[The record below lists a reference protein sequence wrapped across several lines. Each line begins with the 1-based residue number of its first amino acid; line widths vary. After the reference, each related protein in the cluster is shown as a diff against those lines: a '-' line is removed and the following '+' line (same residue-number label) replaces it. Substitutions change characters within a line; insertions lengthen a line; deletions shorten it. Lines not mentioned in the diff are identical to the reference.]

1 MKKKKY
7 LFLIFIIF
15 LIDQITKII
24 ISNNINLNGG
34 LIMAYYAPFYRPTY
48 YDPVQQNPMGQFNQ
62 QFQQPVPQQM
72 QPLQTSQQSTNDFLW
87 VLNENE
93 ATSYPVAP
101 NNTVTLWDKNLPTIY
116 IKSVNAQGV
125 PSMRILDFTERDSTS
140 SKMPSAP
147 SFNSQNNF
155 VTIDRLNALKCDVE
169 ALRGKLDEL
178 NAKPAAKSKKT
189 EVENRE

>member
-1 MKKKKY
+1 
-7 LFLIFIIF
+7 
-15 LIDQITKII
+15 
-24 ISNNINLNGG
+24 
-34 LIMAYYAPFYRPTY
+34 MAYYAPFYRPTY

-62 QFQQPVPQQM
+62 QYQQPMPQQM
-72 QPLQTSQQSTNDFLW
+72 QPAQTAQQPTNDFLW

-125 PSMRILDFTERDSTS
+125 PSMRVLDFVERTATS
-140 SKMPSAP
+140 PTQPVGTA
-147 SFNSQNNF
+147 FNLPNNF
-155 VTIDRLNALKCDVE
+155 VTLDIFNALKGDVE

-178 NAKPAAKSKKT
+178 KPKNTPKTKKT
-189 EVENRE
+189 EVEDDG

>member
-1 MKKKKY
+1 
-7 LFLIFIIF
+7 
-15 LIDQITKII
+15 
-24 ISNNINLNGG
+24 
-34 LIMAYYAPFYRPTY
+34 MAYYAPFYRPTY

-62 QFQQPVPQQM
+62 QYQQQM
-72 QPLQTSQQSTNDFLW
+72 NQPIQQAPMQGQLTNDFLW

-125 PSMRILDFTERDSTS
+125 PSMRILDFTERAATAPRT
-140 SKMPSAP
+140 PSVP
-147 SFNSQNNF
+147 SFNSPNNF
-155 VTIDRLNALKCDVE
+155 VTLDSFNALKGDVE

-178 NAKPAAKSKKT
+178 STKPAAKTKKA
-189 EVENRE
+189 EVEIDA

>member
-1 MKKKKY
+1 
-7 LFLIFIIF
+7 
-15 LIDQITKII
+15 
-24 ISNNINLNGG
+24 
-34 LIMAYYAPFYRPTY
+34 MAYYAPFYRPTY
-48 YDPVQQNPMGQFNQ
+48 YDPVQQNSMGQLNQ
-62 QFQQPVPQQM
+62 QFQPPMSQPM
-72 QPLQTSQQSTNDFLW
+72 QGQPANDFLW

-125 PSMRILDFTERDSTS
+125 PSMRILDFTERAATA
-140 SKMPSAP
+140 SKTPSAP
-147 SFNSQNNF
+147 SFNSPNNF
-155 VTIDRLNALKCDVE
+155 VTLDSFNALKCDVE

-178 NAKPAAKSKKT
+178 NAKPVAKFKKT

>member
-1 MKKKKY
+1 
-7 LFLIFIIF
+7 
-15 LIDQITKII
+15 
-24 ISNNINLNGG
+24 
-34 LIMAYYAPFYRPTY
+34 MAYYAPFYRPTY

-62 QFQQPVPQQM
+62 QYQQPMSQQM
-72 QPLQTSQQSTNDFLW
+72 PQASMQTQPTNDFLW

-125 PSMRILDFTERDSTS
+125 PSMRVLDFVERTAASPTT
-140 SKMPSAP
+140 PAGTA
-147 SFNSQNNF
+147 FNLQNNF
-155 VTIDRLNALKCDVE
+155 VTLDSFNALKVDVE

-189 EVENRE
+189 EAENHE

>member
-1 MKKKKY
+1 
-7 LFLIFIIF
+7 
-15 LIDQITKII
+15 
-24 ISNNINLNGG
+24 
-34 LIMAYYAPFYRPTY
+34 MAYYAPFYRPTY

-62 QFQQPVPQQM
+62 QYQQQM
-72 QPLQTSQQSTNDFLW
+72 NQPIQQAPMQGQQTNDFLW

-125 PSMRILDFTERDSTS
+125 PSMRVLDFVERTATNHT
-140 SKMPSAP
+140 PTAGTA
-147 SFNSQNNF
+147 FNSPNNF
-155 VTIDRLNALKCDVE
+155 VTIDSFNALKGDVE

-178 NAKPAAKSKKT
+178 KPKNTPKTKKT
-189 EVENRE
+189 EVEDDG

>member
-1 MKKKKY
+1 
-7 LFLIFIIF
+7 
-15 LIDQITKII
+15 
-24 ISNNINLNGG
+24 
-34 LIMAYYAPFYRPTY
+34 MAYYAPFYRPTY

-62 QFQQPVPQQM
+62 QFQQPMTQPMQQAPM
-72 QPLQTSQQSTNDFLW
+72 QTQPTNDFLW

-125 PSMRILDFTERDSTS
+125 PSMRVLDFVERTATS
-140 SKMPSAP
+140 HTTPAGTA
-147 SFNSQNNF
+147 FNLPNNF
-155 VTIDRLNALKCDVE
+155 VTIDSFNALKGDVE

-189 EVENRE
+189 EVENHE

>member
-1 MKKKKY
+1 
-7 LFLIFIIF
+7 
-15 LIDQITKII
+15 
-24 ISNNINLNGG
+24 
-34 LIMAYYAPFYRPTY
+34 MAYYAPFYRPTY

-62 QFQQPVPQQM
+62 QFQQPMNQPMQNAQM
-72 QPLQTSQQSTNDFLW
+72 PIQGQPTNDFLW

-125 PSMRILDFTERDSTS
+125 PSMRVLDFVERTATN
-140 SKMPSAP
+140 PTPPVGTA
-147 SFNSQNNF
+147 FNSPNNF
-155 VTIDRLNALKCDVE
+155 VTLDSFNALKGDVE

-178 NAKPAAKSKKT
+178 SAKPVAKSQKT
-189 EVENRE
+189 EVESDE